1 VSVSPDPTR
10 RQGFTLVETVV
21 ALAVLGV
28 VLLLGLG
35 LLLQEPAVVERLEA
49 RQAAW
54 DALED
59 TLEAVRAGDLPLS
72 GGSYPTPQGTVVH
85 LSVEPTPV
93 PDLWRVQ
100 LEAEYRVQ
108 GRDFRP
114 RIETRVW
121 RSGG

>member
-1 VSVSPDPTR
+1 MPPEST
-10 RQGFTLVETVV
+10 QGKGFTLVETVV

-49 RQAAW
+49 RQSAW

-59 TLEAVRAGDLPLS
+59 TLEAVRAGDLPLT
-72 GGSYPTPQGTVVH
+72 GGSIPTPRGTVVH

-93 PDLWRVQ
+93 PGLWRVQ

-114 RIETRVW
+114 RLETRVW